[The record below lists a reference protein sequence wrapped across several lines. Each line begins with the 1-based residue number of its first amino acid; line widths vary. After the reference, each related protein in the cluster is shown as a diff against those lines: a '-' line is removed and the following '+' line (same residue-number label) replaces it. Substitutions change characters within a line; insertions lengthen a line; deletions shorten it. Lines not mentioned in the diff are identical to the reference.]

1 MYLTV
6 HPHYMRVFLAMRVV
20 RESFRICSITRLR
33 RVTRIVS
40 SLADART
47 RQERLLIRRAETR
60 TLAIQV
66 ISARVPPKRV
76 NRVQQVYATKNR
88 VMVTIRVGPRVARI
102 SVTPNTRAT
111 VTGIA
116 TTAFASLAHHLAEV
130 GRERVRPNVHALLLC
145 PLEISD
151 FSPSPWFLSFARVVF
166 AP

>member
-1 MYLTV
+1 MPRLSCRAEPRILT
-6 HPHYMRVFLAMRVV
+6 
-20 RESFRICSITRLR
+20 
-33 RVTRIVS
+33 
-40 SLADART
+40 DARRDT
-47 RQERLLIRRAETR
+47 TVRIPIR
-60 TLAIQV
+60 V
-66 ISARVPPKRV
+66 I
-76 NRVQQVYATKNR
+76 RVQQVYATKNR

-116 TTAFASLAHHLAEV
+116 TTAFASLVHHLAEV